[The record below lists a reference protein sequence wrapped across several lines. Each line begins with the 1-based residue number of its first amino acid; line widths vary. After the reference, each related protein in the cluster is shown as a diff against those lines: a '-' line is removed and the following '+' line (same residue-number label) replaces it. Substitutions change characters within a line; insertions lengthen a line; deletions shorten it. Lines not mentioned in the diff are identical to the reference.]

1 MCKTVQK
8 KHSSLKQMLFV
19 IERLNIAV
27 NDFVIY
33 AQSVLTF
40 HTLCRIDFLRHP
52 RPDSFLQD
60 SMKCKHKRKMN
71 PVS

>member
-1 MCKTVQK
+1 MTEKLSSTYNNVQNGAK

-27 NDFVIY
+27 NDFIIY

-40 HTLCRIDFLRHP
+40 HTLC
-52 RPDSFLQD
+52 
-60 SMKCKHKRKMN
+60 
-71 PVS
+71 